1 VKPFNFDNHSFIVR
15 IWPEPREIEGAPL
28 QWRGKIENAAN
39 PREQRSLKDLDEII
53 SFITPYLQ
61 KMGVEVSRPRKWRE
75 YFARRL
81 PFSLK
86 K

>member
-1 VKPFNFDNHSFIVR
+1 VKPFNFDNHAFIVR
-15 IWPEPREIEGAPL
+15 IWPEPREIEGAAP

-75 YFARRL
+75 YFTRRL